1 MMGVFLEK
9 ADILIHGCTILPMT
23 GKDLIED
30 GAISIKD
37 GRIVHIGK
45 RASLTSVKAEVT
57 IAAKGKVA
65 MPGLVNCHTH
75 VPMTLFRGV
84 AEDQPLSVWLKETI
98 WPLEAKLKPDDVYV
112 GALLGCLE
120 MIKSGTTCFG
130 DMYFHE
136 DMVAKAVKESG
147 LRAVLAEGI
156 FGVENRSEGENML
169 RRGVDFAKQFRG
181 HADGRIDVMLG
192 PHAAYSCNPELLKKV
207 SEEASRLGVSVCI
220 HLAES
225 RELFAKLEEKYG
237 VGEIEFLDGLGFL
250 TDRVVAAHC
259 VDLFDED
266 MRVLG
271 KRKVNV
277 AYCPVA
283 NLKLGLGIARVKSLA
298 DLGVNVGFGTDGPA
312 SNNCLDMFE
321 TVKVGALIQ
330 KNAYS
335 DPSVFSASEA
345 LKMATV
351 NGARALHFEDSVG
364 VLEVGKKA
372 DVILVDFRKPHLTP
386 SHNVYANLVYSARG
400 SDVDTVI
407 VDGKILMENG
417 QVKTLDE
424 QAVMERAEK
433 TASNLTSH

>member
-9 ADILIHGCTILPMT
+9 ADILIHGCTVLPMT

-45 RASLTSVKAEVT
+45 RASSASVKAETT

-84 AEDQPLSVWLKETI
+84 ADDQPLSVWLKETI

-120 MIKSGTTCFG
+120 MIKSGTTCFC

-136 DMVAKAVKESG
+136 DMVARAVEESG

-156 FGVENRSEGENML
+156 FGVEGKSDGEKMLKRS
-169 RRGVDFAKQFRG
+169 VDFAKQFRD

-207 SEEASRLGVSVCI
+207 SEEALRLGVGVCI

-225 RELFAKLEEKYG
+225 RELFAKLEKKHG

-250 TDRVVAAHC
+250 TDHVVAAHC
-259 VDLFDED
+259 VDLSDED

-335 DPSVFSASEA
+335 DSSVFSASEA

-351 NGARALHFEDSVG
+351 NGAKALHFEDSVG
-364 VLEVGKKA
+364 ALEVGKKA

-433 TASNLTSH
+433 TACNLTSH